1 MKMESSSIER
11 SYPTVYY
18 MDGHP
23 VITYPCENLVDDLPV
38 CDIPMP
44 EGEFQK
50 NIGISTLSGKYTP
63 ENKKKF
69 LEFIR
74 NYIGADCWAV
84 VLNDET
90 LFNSYTNAIF
100 SVDDMKVKYNK
111 SYIQMLN
118 EVNIRENLTDPSS
131 NLDLYH
137 YMLQHQTSKISYTL
151 NIYMFNYNSYRIEV
165 MYHPDTDTFTISG
178 FMSEGYKKKFVDN
191 TNSKE

>member
-1 MKMESSSIER
+1 
-11 SYPTVYY
+11 
-18 MDGHP
+18 
-23 VITYPCENLVDDLPV
+23 
-38 CDIPMP
+38 
-44 EGEFQK
+44 
-50 NIGISTLSGKYTP
+50 
-63 ENKKKF
+63 
-69 LEFIR
+69 
-74 NYIGADCWAV
+74 
-84 VLNDET
+84 
-90 LFNSYTNAIF
+90 
-100 SVDDMKVKYNK
+100 
-111 SYIQMLN
+111 MLN